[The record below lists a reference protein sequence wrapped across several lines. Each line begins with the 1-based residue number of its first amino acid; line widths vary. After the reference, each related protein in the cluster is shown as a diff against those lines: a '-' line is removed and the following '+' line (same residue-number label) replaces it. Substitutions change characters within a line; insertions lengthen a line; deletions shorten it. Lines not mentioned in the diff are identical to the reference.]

1 MEGEVKEK
9 REKRHKHHGEK
20 KEKKSKS
27 GHRRPKTAISSI
39 PDDTELDRL
48 FEQFLVWIQCFE
60 IFQCIYKNYIP
71 LIE

>member
-1 MEGEVKEK
+1 MEGEAVKEK
-9 REKRHKHHGEK
+9 REKRHKHGER

-48 FEQFLVWIQCFE
+48 FEQFLVWNSFTIV
-60 IFQCIYKNYIP
+60 IH
-71 LIE
+71 